1 MATKAPRI
9 QREHIIQT
17 ALDLL
22 DQEGLEGLTLRKLAQ
37 ALNIQAPSLYWHFNA
52 KQTLIDGMA
61 DALVENVARHSPS
74 NQAWDE
80 QVRHLGL
87 EFRQALLQRRDGAR
101 VFAGTYVVTDNVL
114 RTSEAFLSA
123 FMQAGADSQ
132 FAAEASFSL
141 IYYIL
146 GFVMEEQAL
155 GPGSTLDLSL
165 RKQAF
170 LELAQEKY
178 PSNWQAREAIF
189 SDDFTGR
196 FITGLNLLIDGTKQ
210 RIQNKS

>member
-52 KQTLIDGMA
+52 KQALIDGMA

-87 EFRQALLQRRDGAR
+87 EF
-101 VFAGTYVVTDNVL
+101 
-114 RTSEAFLSA
+114 
-123 FMQAGADSQ
+123 Q
-132 FAAEASFSL
+132 FA
-141 IYYIL
+141 I
-146 GFVMEEQAL
+146 
-155 GPGSTLDLSL
+155 
-165 RKQAF
+165 
-170 LELAQEKY
+170 
-178 PSNWQAREAIF
+178 
-189 SDDFTGR
+189 DDR
-196 FITGLNLLIDGTKQ
+196 Q
-210 RIQNKS
+210 

>member
-1 MATKAPRI
+1 
-9 QREHIIQT
+9 
-17 ALDLL
+17 
-22 DQEGLEGLTLRKLAQ
+22 
-37 ALNIQAPSLYWHFNA
+37 
-52 KQTLIDGMA
+52 
-61 DALVENVARHSPS
+61 
-74 NQAWDE
+74 
-80 QVRHLGL
+80 
-87 EFRQALLQRRDGAR
+87 
-101 VFAGTYVVTDNVL
+101 
-114 RTSEAFLSA
+114 
-123 FMQAGADSQ
+123 MQAGADSQ

-196 FITGLNLLIDGTKQ
+196 FYHWPEPVD
-210 RIQNKS
+210 